1 MALLIAGIEG
11 GATISRIVLLD
22 SSGNQLGYVEGPP
35 TNPWLLGLEEAAER
49 ILNLVKDVLI
59 NSNRQSTETLAYLG
73 LSLSGADTEAN
84 QNELVNAIKKHC
96 PNIAQ
101 EIHICND
108 SIGTYL
114 TVCDKA
120 AIVLISGTG
129 SICCYVREN
138 LTFQRIGGGYWIAQR
153 MIKKLISSDD
163 KIIDTTYNLDN
174 VRRVIYAYFNVENNL
189 ELLQH
194 FYTNFSKNKIAGLC
208 EHFSQ
213 IARTGDQLAKDVFHD
228 AGVQLAQHVR
238 AALYYCVMDSMSSNQ
253 NLTVVCCG
261 SVFKSWDLIRD
272 GFKDFLKPSEDS
284 KWTGT
289 LELVQLKHSAAYG
302 AARLSVHFDSKVTIP
317 IDSGVQ
323 FDKILFGVNF

>member
-59 NSNRQSTETLAYLG
+59 NSNRQSTETLAHLG

-129 SICCYVREN
+129 SICCYRFRLLDCTAN
-138 LTFQRIGGGYWIAQR
+138 D
-153 MIKKLISSDD
+153 KKLISSDD
-163 KIIDTTYNLDN
+163 KIIDATYNLDN

-238 AALYYCVMDSMSSNQ
+238 AALYYYVMDSMSSNQ

-323 FDKILFGVNF
+323 FDKILFGINF

>member
-138 LTFQRIGGGYWIAQR
+138 LTFQRIGGYGHLLGESGSGYWIAQR

-174 VRRVIYAYFNVENNL
+174 NYFNISTLILVKIKLLDYVNIFLKLL
-189 ELLQH
+189 ELEINWLKMC
-194 FYTNFSKNKIAGLC
+194 FMMP
-208 EHFSQ
+208 
-213 IARTGDQLAKDVFHD
+213 VFNW
-228 AGVQLAQHVR
+228 LN
-238 AALYYCVMDSMSSNQ
+238 MSE
-253 NLTVVCCG
+253 LPYITVLWIQC
-261 SVFKSWDLIRD
+261 L
-272 GFKDFLKPSEDS
+272 
-284 KWTGT
+284 
-289 LELVQLKHSAAYG
+289 
-302 AARLSVHFDSKVTIP
+302 P
-317 IDSGVQ
+317 I
-323 FDKILFGVNF
+323 KT